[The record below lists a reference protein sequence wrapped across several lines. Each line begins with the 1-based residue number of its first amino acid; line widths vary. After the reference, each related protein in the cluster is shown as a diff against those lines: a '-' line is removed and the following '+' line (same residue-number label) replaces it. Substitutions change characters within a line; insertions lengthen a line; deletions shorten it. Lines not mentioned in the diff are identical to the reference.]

1 MVGRLRRRQT
11 PRVLL
16 RGLVAAVTLSLL
28 ATGPLPVAAAQ
39 AAPTPAPSSS
49 ADWDALRYTPASC
62 NTATAAEAG
71 TDGPWARCFAVGL
84 SSQDSQRRLKTTSPP
99 PGALGPD
106 DIKSAYRLPSGGDGQ
121 TVAIVGAFGYAAAEA
136 DLAVF
141 RAHYGLPPCT
151 TANGCF
157 RKVDQYGGTNYPVED
172 EGWSIEAALDLDAVS
187 SACPKCNILLVQADD
202 NGGENLGRAV
212 DTAAR
217 LGAVAISNSYGVP
230 GETYYQGY
238 FAAHYDHPG
247 VVITV
252 ASGDIGN
259 VQSYPA
265 THPNVVSVGGTLLTR
280 DPSSPR
286 GWSETA
292 WSAAGSGCSRYE
304 ARPAYQADIDTRCD
318 DKRASA
324 DISATAAPESGLAVY
339 NTLGQ
344 AGWAQWGGTS
354 LAAPLVAAMYA
365 LAGDP
370 VPGTYPVTYPYRKDK
385 AAGLFDITQGSNGY
399 CGDLRCNA
407 GPGWDGPTGLG
418 SPNGVS
424 ALTLGVAGEVSGTVK
439 SGTNAYGKPEGPLA
453 GVPVIATD
461 STGATYRAVTDEKGR
476 YRLFA
481 PAGSYDLA
489 ATEFGYQAPTSSRVT
504 VAAGT
509 SVTRNL
515 TMTAV
520 ETRHL
525 TGVVSDASGH
535 GWPIYA
541 KIAIDG
547 YPGGSV
553 FTDPY
558 TGRYDV
564 ELPVGSYTLRVSP
577 VDMPG
582 YVTSTVSATIGAGS
596 SGAASDVRKNVKLAI
611 DASTCAA
618 PGYAWDYQGVSTD
631 FTGWASGP
639 KDGWRVTDES
649 GSGQTWRFDDI
660 GRQGN
665 LTGGTGEFASINTW
679 AQFGNLDST
688 LVTPSLDLRGITN
701 PVIGF
706 DTDFGSSSYG
716 VQKGF
721 VELSLDNGAT
731 WKEAYRFPDVPV
743 RGHLEIPIPQ
753 AAGKAGVQARFRY
766 QGSFSYWWQL
776 DNAFVGRRTCAA
788 VPGGIIAGQIRD
800 DNTGGALVGATVSA
814 GTDLA
819 AKATSVDTTDDSA
832 LDDGFYW
839 LFAAGD
845 GQVPMTITGLR
856 YADAKGKLKVKAD
869 RVVQRDWRLESGR
882 LSVDESELSFSVKPG
897 RSATREVRLTNE
909 GARPL
914 TVRLVE
920 QDRGYTSDAK
930 LVAARSAESPAQQVG
945 DGSAWVTMPDLPMP
959 AADNLV
965 AENDGAV
972 YSVGGSSYEYTLREG
987 WAFDPQARAWKRIA
1001 DLPEP
1006 RTAAV
1011 GGFVDGKLY
1020 VAGGLSPLGE
1030 TVTTT
1035 YAYDPMTNTWSRRA
1049 DLPKGTYNGAAV
1061 SLDGKLYVV
1070 AGCADGRCD
1079 PPSQRVYRYDP
1090 DVDRWV
1096 SLADYPEGVAL
1107 QACGAIGDGLI
1118 CAGGYLPAR
1127 RDATAGAYRYF
1138 PESNTWVPTTGLPVS
1153 GYGMTAASVN
1163 GKLRIMGGIYGSAT
1177 SAQVREL
1184 DPATGL
1190 WSRLPDLPH
1199 PGARGGA
1206 ACGTFQVG
1214 GLDSEGDLS
1223 ASVYQLPGG
1232 GSCIRGTDVSWLSA
1246 NKTELTIPAG
1256 RTVTVRVSA
1265 AVPAIAGNGE
1275 HAARLAFET
1284 DTPYRTEPVAVV
1296 LKTR

>member
-1 MVGRLRRRQT
+1 MVERLRRRRTQ
-11 PRVLL
+11 RVLL

-28 ATGPLPVAAAQ
+28 ATGPLPVTAAQ
-39 AAPTPAPSSS
+39 AAPVPSPSPS
-49 ADWDALRYTPASC
+49 ADWDARRYTPAGC
-62 NTATAAEAG
+62 NTASAAEAG
-71 TDGPWARCFAVGL
+71 KDGPWARCFAVSL

-99 PGALGPD
+99 PGALGPA
-106 DIKSAYRLPSGGDGQ
+106 DIKSAYKLPSGGAGQ

-157 RKVDQYGGTNYPVED
+157 RKVDQNGGTNYPIED

-212 DTAAR
+212 DTAVR
-217 LGAVAISNSYGVP
+217 LGAVAVSNSYGVP
-230 GETYYQGY
+230 GEKSYQGY

-252 ASGDIGN
+252 SSGDIGN

-265 THPNVVSVGGTLLTR
+265 THPKVLSVGGTQLTR
-280 DPSSPR
+280 NRSSAR

-292 WSAAGSGCSRYE
+292 WTSAGSGCSLYE
-304 ARPAYQADIDTRCD
+304 AKPAYQADIDTRCD

-344 AGWAQWGGTS
+344 EGWAQWGGTS
-354 LAAPLVAAMYA
+354 LAAPLVAAMSA

-370 VPGTYPVTYPYRKDK
+370 LPGTYPVTYPYRKDK

-399 CGDLRCNA
+399 CGDLRCEA
-407 GPGWDGPTGLG
+407 GFGWDGPTGLG

-424 ALTLGVAGEVSGTVK
+424 ALTLGPAGEIAGTVT
-439 SGTNAYGKPEGPLA
+439 SGKNSFGKPEGPLA
-453 GVPVIATD
+453 GVSVTVTD
-461 STGATYRAVTDEKGR
+461 STGATYDAVTDEQGH

-481 PAGSYDLA
+481 PVGTYDVV
-489 ATEFGYQAPTSSRVT
+489 ATEFGYQAPKPARVT
-504 VAAGT
+504 VVAKT
-509 SVTRNL
+509 SVTNNL
-515 TMTAV
+515 TMTAMQ
-520 ETRHL
+520 TRRV
-525 TGVVSDASGH
+525 TGVVTDASGH

-541 KIAIDG
+541 KVSIDG
-547 YPGGSV
+547 YPGDAV

-564 ELPVGSYTLRVSP
+564 DLPIGDYTLHVSP
-577 VDMPG
+577 VQMPG
-582 YVTSTVSATIGAGS
+582 YVTSTVSAAVGPEANGGS
-596 SGAASDVRKNVKLAI
+596 SEIRKNVKLAI
-611 DASTCAA
+611 DASTCSA
-618 PGYAWDYQGVSTD
+618 PGYAWKYQGLSSD
-631 FTGWASGP
+631 FAGWASGP

-649 GSGQTWRFDDI
+649 GAGQTWRFDDR
-660 GRQGN
+660 GKQGN
-665 LTGGTGEFASINTW
+665 LTGGQGEFAVINTW
-679 AQFGNLDST
+679 EQSGDLNSA
-688 LVTPSLDLRGITN
+688 LVTPSMDLRGITN

-706 DTDFGSSSYG
+706 DTDFPSSNFG

-731 WKEAYRFPDVPV
+731 WKEAFRLPDVDV
-743 RGHLEIPIPQ
+743 RGHLEIPVPQ
-753 AAGKAGVQARFRY
+753 AAGKSGVQARFRY
-766 QGSFSYWWQL
+766 EGSSSYWWQL

-814 GTDLA
+814 GTDLT
-819 AKATSVDTTDDSA
+819 AKATSVDTADDPA
-832 LDDGFYW
+832 LGDGFYW
-839 LFAAGD
+839 LFAEGD
-845 GQVPMTITGLR
+845 GQVPMTVTGLR
-856 YADAKGKLKVKAD
+856 YADATGKLKVKSD
-869 RVVQRDWRLESGR
+869 RVVQRDWLLESGR
-882 LSVDESELSFSVKPG
+882 LTVDESALSFSAKPG
-897 RSATREVRLTNE
+897 RSATGDIRLTNDGE
-909 GARPL
+909 RPM

-930 LVAARSAESPAQQVG
+930 LVAARSAQSPSQQVG
-945 DGSAWVTMPDLPMP
+945 DGSAWVSMPDLPMRV
-959 AADNLV
+959 ADNVV
-965 AENDGAV
+965 ADNDGTV
-972 YSVGGSSYEYTLREG
+972 YSVGGTSYEYTLREG
-987 WAFDPQARAWKRIA
+987 WVFDPQAQAWKRIA

-1006 RTAAV
+1006 RSGAA

-1020 VAGGLSPLGE
+1020 VAGGTGPLGE
-1030 TVTTT
+1030 VATTT
-1035 YAYDPMTNTWSRRA
+1035 FVYDPMTNSWSRRA

-1070 AGCADGRCD
+1070 SGCEDARCG

-1090 DVDRWV
+1090 DVDRWT
-1096 SLADYPEGVAL
+1096 SLADYPQGAAFL
-1107 QACGAIGDGLI
+1107 SCGAIGDGLM
-1118 CAGGYLPAR
+1118 CAGGYLPAQ
-1127 RDATAGAYRYF
+1127 RDATLAAYRYF
-1138 PESNTWVPTTGLPVS
+1138 PESNSWVQTTGLPVS
-1153 GYGMTAASVN
+1153 TFGMTSVSVN
-1163 GKLRIMGGIYGSAT
+1163 GKLRLMGGKTGNGV
-1177 SAQVREL
+1177 SAQVWEF
-1184 DPATGL
+1184 DAATGL
-1190 WSRLPDLPH
+1190 WSRLLDLPQA
-1199 PGARGGA
+1199 GMRGGA
-1206 ACGTFQVG
+1206 ACGTFQIA
-1214 GLDSEGDLS
+1214 GLDKVEDLS
-1223 ASVYQLPGG
+1223 AAAYQLPGTE
-1232 GSCIRGTDVSWLSA
+1232 SCLRGTDVSWLSA

-1265 AVPAIAGNGE
+1265 AVAAVAGHGE
-1275 HAARLAFET
+1275 YAARLAFET
-1284 DTPYRTEPVAVV
+1284 DTPYRTEPVSVV